1 MSAKKS
7 EARLEFND
15 EQGRRIVR
23 IDKDIFTIGRRAGQD
38 LHLTGNEVSR
48 DHAEMIYVDGQY
60 VLRDRDSRFG
70 TFVNGERIKEH
81 TMAHLDRVRL
91 GTADPEM
98 MFFIATSSVERSTD
112 LAVGDLRQISS
123 LLEGLRAVGSSRV
136 LDDVLALVLDSSI
149 DVSGAERG
157 FIMLANTAG
166 ELEFKLGRARGRESL
181 DGTVFRTSR
190 KIPNQVFMSG
200 RVQIVMDMLDGDWAE
215 SHGATIAM
223 GIRNVLCVP
232 LVLVHFRERRKDV
245 SGIGSEERR
254 IGVLY
259 LDSKD
264 KAALHSRVTVAA
276 LETLAREAAAA
287 IENTRLYRE
296 ALEKVQIEQ
305 ELRIAA
311 EMQQALLPP
320 RRRQGANYESVGAM
334 VSCLA
339 IGGDFFDCFDLPNG
353 GTGFVLCD
361 VSGKGP
367 SAALMTAMIQ
377 GMFRALAESSNS
389 PSETLRRVN
398 HVLSQRSVKSKYAT
412 SFYGMLWPDGR
423 FVSSNGGHNPPIVAR
438 QDGAVYRLEKG
449 GLPLGMFGKAAY
461 QEEETI
467 LHPGDTLLLFSD
479 GVSEA
484 VNPEGE
490 EFGDQRLVDAML
502 ESRREEPQALL
513 DILFARAKTFAGKSP
528 QTDDMTALIVRC
540 TAQAAAAINT

>member
-1 MSAKKS
+1 MAVKKP

-15 EQGRRIVR
+15 DQGRRIIR
-23 IDKDIFTIGRRAGQD
+23 IEKDVFTIGRRGGQD

-48 DHAEMIYVDGQY
+48 EHAELVYVDGHY

-70 TFVNGERIKEH
+70 TYVNGERVKEH
-81 TMAHLDRVRL
+81 VMAHLDRVRF

-98 MFFIATSSVERSTD
+98 MFFLASSSVERSTD

-149 DVSGAERG
+149 DVSAAERG
-157 FIMLANTAG
+157 FIMLANAEG
-166 ELEFKLGRARGRESL
+166 DLEFKLGRARGRASL

-190 KIPNQVFMSG
+190 KIPNQVFLSG
-200 RVQIVMDMLDGDWAE
+200 RAQIVMDMLDSDWAE
-215 SHGATIAM
+215 AHGATIAM

-232 LVLVHFRERRKDV
+232 LSLVHFRERRKDV
-245 SGIGSEERR
+245 SAIGNEERR

-264 KAALHSRVTVAA
+264 KASLHSRVTIAA
-276 LETLAREAAAA
+276 LETLAREAAVA

-311 EMQQALLPP
+311 DMQQALLPP
-320 RRRQGANYESVGAM
+320 RRRLGANYESVGAM

-339 IGGDFFDCFDLPNG
+339 IGGDFFDCFDLPDG
-353 GTGFVLCD
+353 GAGFVLCD

-377 GMFRALAESSNS
+377 GMFRALSESSNS
-389 PSETLRRVN
+389 PAETLRRVN
-398 HVLSQRSVKSKYAT
+398 QVLSQRSVKSKYAT

-438 QDGAVYRLEKG
+438 QDGTVHRLEKG
-449 GLPLGMFGKAAY
+449 GLPLGLFGKAAY
-461 QEEETI
+461 QEETTV

-484 VNPEGE
+484 ANPEGE
-490 EFGDQRLVDAML
+490 EFGDHRLVEAL
-502 ESRREEPQALL
+502 RESRREDPQKLLDLLFSKAKAFAGTQPQA
-513 DILFARAKTFAGKSP
+513 
-528 QTDDMTALIVRC
+528 DDMTALIVRC
-540 TAQAAAAINT
+540 TAMAAAATT